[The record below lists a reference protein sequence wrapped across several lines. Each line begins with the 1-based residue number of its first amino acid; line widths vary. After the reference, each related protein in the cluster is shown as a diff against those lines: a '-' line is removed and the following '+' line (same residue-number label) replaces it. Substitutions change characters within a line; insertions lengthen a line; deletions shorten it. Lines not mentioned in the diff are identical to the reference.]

1 MMDKY
6 TKGVLTVI
14 AVALVTISFQLS
26 QTNIMNTAS
35 AHPTKQ
41 LTSTCVKSSKISA
54 NHVHAR
60 DVYIQG
66 QSGDEY
72 AISLQDYIEKYFLVQ
87 QPVENESSLIWT
99 YCDE

>member
-1 MMDKY
+1 MDKY

-41 LTSTCVKSSKISA
+41 LTSTCKGKNIISA
-54 NHVHAR
+54 NHIHAK
-60 DVYIQG
+60 DVYLQG

-72 AISLQDYIEKYFLVQ
+72 AISLQDYVEMYFWNEKPF
-87 QPVENESSLIWT
+87 ENVSSPIWNI
-99 YCDE
+99 CDE